1 VGLDVATLVVELG
14 LELDQ
19 LQSQLEML
27 VWLSS

>member
-19 LQSQLEML
+19 LQSQLEVL